1 MPALSGMLYCADC
14 GNKMYQVRGKGWPH
28 SKEHFVCATYRK
40 VKGGCS
46 SHQIRNVVVE
56 RLLLGHI
63 KKLITFIIEDEER
76 FTLLVLKQSKRE
88 SEKIVKALE
97 TELHEVHNRLS
108 RIDEIQKSLYEDNL
122 TGKIADEMFG
132 KLLVSYADEQ
142 TQLNAQIK
150 ELERKICTVKEI
162 SANVA
167 YMISL
172 AHQYEESVELT
183 AKIIREFISRIIVYS
198 PETFDGTRKQR
209 VRIIYNGVGE
219 ILLPGQSEILSSKQ

>member
-1 MPALSGMLYCADC
+1 SGMLYCADC

-46 SHQIRNVVVE
+46 AHQIRNVVVE

-76 FTLLVLKQSKRE
+76 FTQLVLKQSKRE
-88 SEKIVKALE
+88 SEKMVKALE
-97 TELHEVHNRLS
+97 AELHEVHNRLS

-122 TGKIADEMFG
+122 TGKIADEMLG
-132 KLLVSYADEQ
+132 KLLLSYADEQ
-142 TQLNAQIK
+142 TQLTAQIQ
-150 ELERKICTVKEI
+150 ELERKICTVKES
-162 SANVA
+162 SANVT

-198 PETFDGTRKQR
+198 PETFEGTRKQR